1 MQSANYKKP
10 SFINLQ
16 FEICTLQFTIL
27 NISRPYYYRPAF
39 DIFAPLYDLGMWLIG
54 LPFGGERRLRS
65 AVIEKMTPLQDCR
78 ILEMCCGT
86 ATLSLM
92 AAENGA
98 SVYGLDITHG
108 MLNVAQE
115 KARNKG
121 ARLGLIQTDAISMPF
136 KEKVFDRVVA
146 SMGLHE
152 IPFDATRGVLK
163 EIKRVLKDNG
173 RFVIFDYHQGEGFA
187 GFLQKIFFVFAEHGP
202 AREFI
207 RADLQRELRE
217 AGFKNFNRGLLAK
230 GALQI
235 ITVTV

>member
-27 NISRPYYYRPAF
+27 NMSRPYYYRPAF

-136 KEKVFDRVVA
+136 KEKDFYRRYFLCLQNMA
-146 SMGLHE
+146 QPGSLLGL
-152 IPFDATRGVLK
+152 IC
-163 EIKRVLKDNG
+163 
-173 RFVIFDYHQGEGFA
+173 
-187 GFLQKIFFVFAEHGP
+187 
-202 AREFI
+202 
-207 RADLQRELRE
+207 
-217 AGFKNFNRGLLAK
+217 K
-230 GALQI
+230 GN
-235 ITVTV
+235 